1 MNLPEILLIFKTD
14 QILRENYRFIFGF
27 GNRIVEILKKHFTF
41 SVWVRSA
48 IVLKIQEKFKL
59 ESPS

>member
-27 GNRIVEILKKHFTF
+27 GNRIT
-41 SVWVRSA
+41 R
-48 IVLKIQEKFKL
+48 KFGKNFNSKQSL
-59 ESPS
+59 HVMK